1 MTLSWIAIGTVEL
14 CVLGFIAA
22 AAVIALIMKPGSRN
36 EAVTEFAA
44 GLLSHEGVLA
54 GSFGIEL
61 TCRDDYSTVITRQG
75 FGGLLSSDGSVR
87 LAITIKDCD
96 ITIEERIISGH
107 GTSDDTPDTATFT
120 LTCLKP
126 RLHYHLRYT
135 SEALS
140 RSVTMSF
147 TVTPGLSIVKEL
159 VQ

>member
-61 TCRDDYSTVITRQG
+61 TCRDDYSTVITRIALIRRLGKPGYYAKGLRHHHRGAHNKRPWNIGRHTRHRHIQSYLPQATPALPPALHIGGIKPLRHNVIYRDSGPVDSQG
-75 FGGLLSSDGSVR
+75 AC
-87 LAITIKDCD
+87 AIDC
-96 ITIEERIISGH
+96 
-107 GTSDDTPDTATFT
+107 
-120 LTCLKP
+120 
-126 RLHYHLRYT
+126 
-135 SEALS
+135 
-140 RSVTMSF
+140 
-147 TVTPGLSIVKEL
+147 
-159 VQ
+159 

>member
-75 FGGLLSSDGSVR
+75 FGGLLSSDGSVS
-87 LAITIKDCD
+87 LAIT
-96 ITIEERIISGH
+96 IISGH

>member
-1 MTLSWIAIGTVEL
+1 MALSWIAIGTVEL

-44 GLLSHEGVLA
+44 GLLSHE
-54 GSFGIEL
+54 
-61 TCRDDYSTVITRQG
+61 DYSVVIKRQG
-75 FGGLLSSDGSVR
+75 FGGLLSSDGSVS

-107 GTSDDTPDTATFT
+107 GTSDDTPDTATFN

-140 RSVTMSF
+140 RSATMSF
-147 TVTPGLSIVKEL
+147 TVAPGLSIVKEL